1 MTLGDIFEKL
11 GRISIRSI
19 LKIWGWAAWVF
30 IICATILTAVCLVGA
45 LIYLLFLAI
54 PWYLIVF
61 FVFMLGGLL
70 AHGYFNAPEEDFPSE
85 F

>member
-19 LKIWGWAAWVF
+19 LKIWGWAALAFLV
-30 IICATILTAVCLVGA
+30 CATILTAVCLVGA

-54 PWYLIVF
+54 PWYLFVF
-61 FVFMLGGLL
+61 FVFMLGGLM
-70 AHGYFNAPEEDFPSE
+70 AHGYFNVLEEDFPSE
-85 F
+85 L

>member
-19 LKIWGWAAWVF
+19 LKIWGYTAWVF
-30 IICATILTAVCLVGA
+30 IIFATILTAVSLVGA

-54 PWYLIVF
+54 PWYLIVL